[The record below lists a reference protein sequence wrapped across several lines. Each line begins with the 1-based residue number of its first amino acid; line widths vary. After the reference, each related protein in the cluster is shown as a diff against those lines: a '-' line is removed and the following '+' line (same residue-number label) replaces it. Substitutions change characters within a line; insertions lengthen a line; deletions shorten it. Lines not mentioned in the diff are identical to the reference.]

1 MINCDSL
8 RRYTVLGMGPGRGV
22 LPGLDRGASED
33 LSLQALKSDAVLWK
47 TKGTGRGT
55 NMVLCRPGGRCF
67 YFSLTFFPSPIRGP
81 VVVLWLF
88 FVCSPGLWTAVC
100 KDAGTT
106 WKKKEIKD
114 LAFFFFCESILCLSG
129 FTFLYF
135 WILYS
140 SGNQMDTLFLWL
152 ESSWTDLVRHTHEH
166 AAMCWARSKDCLALG
181 E

>member
-106 WKKKEIKD
+106 WKKRRLRIW
-114 LAFFFFCESILCLSG
+114 LFSSSVNRFCVSLDSHFSTSGFCTALVTRWILCSSDLS
-129 FTFLYF
+129 L
-135 WILYS
+135 
-140 SGNQMDTLFLWL
+140 L
-152 ESSWTDLVRHTHEH
+152 ELI
-166 AAMCWARSKDCLALG
+166 
-181 E
+181 

>member
-1 MINCDSL
+1 MSYRDWTAEPARTWVSRRWSRTLFSERRRGPAGGQTWSSVDLGVVVFILVSL
-8 RRYTVLGMGPGRGV
+8 
-22 LPGLDRGASED
+22 
-33 LSLQALKSDAVLWK
+33 
-47 TKGTGRGT
+47 
-55 NMVLCRPGGRCF
+55 F
-67 YFSLTFFPSPIRGP
+67 FFSSPIRGP

-88 FVCSPGLWTAVC
+88 FVWSPGLWTAVC
-100 KDAGTT
+100 KDAGTA
-106 WKKKEIKD
+106 WKKEIKD

-140 SGNQMDTLFLWL
+140 CGNQMDTLFLWL

-181 E
+181 EQIKLPVVIHTG